1 MNLKEGNMS
10 DLIGKNVVVETQD
23 MTYVG
28 KLVEVGEEE
37 VYLESDIGWIVIPT
51 DRIATIKEKES

>member
-1 MNLKEGNMS
+1 MS

-23 MTYVG
+23 MTYAG

-37 VYLESDIGWIVIPT
+37 V
-51 DRIATIKEKES
+51 